1 MSEPSG
7 TEPNAALQRCTTTFK
22 VTLFRSRKT
31 KQVMFLEAGKDFVD
45 TLFNFLVLPMGTI
58 IHILS
63 HLGVQYVSPFGGI
76 SYIFESVDSATF
88 LHLDKKYLVQPRPAV
103 VGCTCLP
110 SMVECGLPLQTELV
124 VANIMQPNRNSTP
137 LTVYR
142 CDRGPSCNLFSIKE
156 GARCVECN
164 AGLSPHDY
172 YKFSGGP
179 YSVQRIIPPASK
191 GIGFV
196 KENFKF
202 IVTDK
207 LEIKPSTM
215 ITSMS
220 VLKNLEI
227 TSNDLE
233 SNEATASI
241 TQVLLLLH
249 SAVISKTCL
258 NDVFGKEC
266 EQ

>member
-45 TLFNFLVLPMGTI
+45 TLFSFLILPMGTI

-63 HLGVQYVSPFGGI
+63 QGVQYVSPFGGI
-76 SYIFESVDSATF
+76 SCIFESVDSTF

-103 VGCTCLP
+103 VGCICP
-110 SMVECGLPLQTELV
+110 SSMVEFDLPLQTELV
-124 VANIMQPNRNSTP
+124 AANIMQPNQYSTP

-142 CDRGPSCNLFSIKE
+142 CVRGPACNLFSIKE
-156 GARCVECN
+156 GARCGECH
-164 AGLSPHDY
+164 AGSSPY
-172 YKFSGGP
+172 ACYKFSDGP
-179 YSVQRIIPPASK
+179 YSVQRKIPPASEA
-191 GIGFV
+191 IGFV

-207 LEIKPSTM
+207 LEIKPSTL

-233 SNEATASI
+233 SNEATVSI

>member
-63 HLGVQYVSPFGGI
+63 HL
-76 SYIFESVDSATF
+76 
-88 LHLDKKYLVQPRPAV
+88 
-103 VGCTCLP
+103 
-110 SMVECGLPLQTELV
+110 
-124 VANIMQPNRNSTP
+124 
-137 LTVYR
+137 VYR